1 LQDQLFREG
10 QRMAGAP
17 QPAANDSWQAAAAS
31 VVDLPALVKE
41 HHAAVYRYACRL
53 CGCPAEAEDL
63 TQQTFLIAHQK
74 LHQLRDTAC
83 ATAWLL
89 AITRRAFL
97 KSVRRPRPT
106 PTSDVELLASEAV
119 AVAANSGPID
129 QERLTAALHELP
141 DEFRLVLLMY
151 YFEDLSYQQMA
162 EQLEIPIGT
171 VMSRLSRAK
180 GHLRARLEDAESARH
195 VPSRHERPARRKAT
209 NQATST

>member
-1 LQDQLFREG
+1 
-10 QRMAGAP
+10 MAEAP
-17 QPAANDSWQAAAAS
+17 QSAADDSWQAAATPVS
-31 VVDLPALVKE
+31 DLPALVKE

-74 LHQLRDTAC
+74 LHQLRDAAC
-83 ATAWLL
+83 AAAWLL
-89 AITRRAFL
+89 AIARRVFL

-106 PTSDVELLASEAV
+106 PAPDMELLASEAV
-119 AVAANSGPID
+119 DVAPASGPID
-129 QERLTAALHELP
+129 QEQLTAALHELP
-141 DEFRLVLLMY
+141 DEFRLVLLMF

-180 GHLRARLEDAESARH
+180 GHLRARLVDAEPARNM
-195 VPSRHERPARRKAT
+195 PSRHERPARRKAT